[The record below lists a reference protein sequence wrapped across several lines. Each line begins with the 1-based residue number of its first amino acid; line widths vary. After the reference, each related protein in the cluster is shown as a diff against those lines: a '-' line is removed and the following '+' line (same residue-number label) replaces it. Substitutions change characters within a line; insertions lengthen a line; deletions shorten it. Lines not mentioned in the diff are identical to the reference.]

1 MCAPP
6 YLCLSRLK
14 KVEGGDYELEIKKI
28 AVLGAGLMG
37 HGITQVAATA
47 GYEVNMRDIEER
59 FLSSGMEKIRWS
71 LGKFVQKGRILE
83 EDSNK
88 ALERINTTV
97 SLQEATKDVDFVIE
111 AVPENLKLK
120 QQVFKEID
128 GYAPSHAILA
138 TNTSALPIT
147 EIATATDRPEK
158 VVGMH
163 FFSPPQMMRLVEM
176 VRGKKTSDETLN
188 TTIELGKRFGKETI
202 VCEKDIPGFV
212 ANRATIPGS
221 NLVGWLVYRG
231 EYTIEEVDAAAIHKA
246 GMPMGL
252 FGLMDFT
259 GIDVGASVMK
269 FMNERWTGFE
279 MCPLFKEK
287 VEKGELGVKTGKGF
301 YTYPEKKWV
310 PLDSRGRDLPVEKAE
325 KFDAMTPNYV
335 NINIAAELVREN
347 VTTKEDIDKA
357 IKLGFN
363 APIGLLELADSL
375 GIDTVVEKLKEI
387 EARYGPFYRPSP
399 LLEDMVKKG
408 ELGTKTGKGFYEY

>member
-1 MCAPP
+1 M
-6 YLCLSRLK
+6 
-14 KVEGGDYELEIKKI
+14 EIKKI

-37 HGITQVAATA
+37 HGITQLAATA
-47 GYEVNMRDIEER
+47 GFEVNMRDIEER
-59 FLSSGMEKIRWS
+59 FLSSGMEKIKWS

-83 EDSNK
+83 EDSKK
-88 ALERINTTV
+88 ALERIKTTL

-147 EIATATDRPEK
+147 EIAAATNRPEK

-176 VRGKKTSDETLN
+176 IRGEKTSDETLN
-188 TTIELGKRFGKETI
+188 TTIELGKKFGKEVI
-202 VCEKDIPGFV
+202 VCKKDIPGFV

-221 NLVGWLVYRG
+221 NLVGWMVYRG
-231 EYTIEEVDAAAIHKA
+231 EYTIEEVDAATIHKA
-246 GMPMGL
+246 GMPMGM
-252 FGLMDFT
+252 FGLMDFV

-269 FMNERWTGFE
+269 FMDERWPGFE

-301 YTYPEKKWV
+301 YTYPEKRWI
-310 PLDSRGRDLPVEKAE
+310 PLDARGRDLPVEKAE
-325 KFDAMTPNYV
+325 KFDSLTSAYA
-335 NINIAAELVREN
+335 NINIAAELLRED
-347 VTTKEDIDKA
+347 VATKEDIDKA
-357 IKLGFN
+357 LKLGFN
-363 APIGLLELADSL
+363 APIGFLELADSL
-375 GIDTVVEKLKEI
+375 GIDKVVQKLKEF
-387 EARYGPFYRPSP
+387 EAKYGSFYKPSP
-399 LLEDMVKKG
+399 LLEEMVKKG
-408 ELGTKTGKGFYEY
+408 ELGTKTGKGFYKY

>member
-176 VRGKKTSDETLN
+176 VRGEKTSDETLN